1 MRKISYLFALLVSF
15 IAFNACTSDV
25 DNYFPESAPE
35 RATKTV
41 AEVKKILQ
49 EAPNGWRMEYYGDM
63 TYGGYNVLCQFK
75 GDSVQI
81 ASEKAGKN
89 HEAGLDASGNLISE
103 TSLAHYSVNQS
114 MGVVISFDTF
124 NKLFHYF
131 ADPKNEDYGEAGTG
145 FGGDFEFRVLKYSP
159 DSIQLQGLKHGDRIM
174 LYPMKADMDW
184 ASYLK
189 EVENVKNYMAS
200 SSYTL
205 LADNDTLAEVT
216 QYGDYHSLIFQYLDS
231 TGEMKAYA
239 YPYIITPEGYKFY
252 REIEIGGKK
261 FTNFSK
267 DFNDATDERF
277 YPQGDPSIC
286 LETVVP
292 PVVDAFQKGQWFF
305 SASKVSPESEGAW
318 NDFMEAI
325 KTAANGKEAIL
336 YQAMIG
342 TYNNKFGFHA
352 WLSSDY
358 LYVELT
364 IRDPNEEGNE
374 IALQY
379 NRNSPTNKA
388 AQVFMK
394 SYKLTPVLKT
404 FSALNN
410 KLRLTLETDNPRK
423 PTYMKLIQVKKPE
436 NVLELSA
443 TQVMYPFG
451 GSQE

>member
-89 HEAGLDASGNLISE
+89 HEAGLDASGNLITE

-189 EVENVKNYMAS
+189 EVENVKNFMAS

-216 QYGDYHSLIFQYLDS
+216 QYGDYHSLIFQYPDS

-261 FTNFSK
+261 FINFSK

-292 PVVDAFQKGQWFF
+292 PVADAFQKGQWFF

-342 TYNNKFGFHA
+342 TYSNKFGFHA

-443 TQVMYPFG
+443 TQIMYPFG
-451 GSQE
+451 GSKE

>member
-41 AEVKKILQ
+41 AEVMKILQ

-63 TYGGYNVLCQFK
+63 IYGGYNVLCQFK

-89 HEAGLDASGNLISE
+89 HEAGLDASGNLITE

-216 QYGDYHSLIFQYLDS
+216 QYGDYHSLIFQYPDS

-239 YPYIITPEGYKFY
+239 YPYIITSEGYKFY

-305 SASKVSPESEGAW
+305 SASKISPESEGAW

-379 NRNSPTNKA
+379 NRNAPTNKA

-451 GSQE
+451 GSKE

>member
-49 EAPNGWRMEYYGDM
+49 EAPNGWRMEYYGSLI
-63 TYGGYNVLCQFK
+63 YGGYNVLCQFK

-89 HEAGLDASGNLISE
+89 HEAGLDASGNLITE
-103 TSLAHYSVNQS
+103 TSLAHYTVNQS

-205 LADNDTLAEVT
+205 LAGNDTLAEVT
-216 QYGDYHSLIFQYLDS
+216 QYGDYHSLIFQYPDS
-231 TGEMKAYA
+231 TGEMKGYA
-239 YPYIITPEGYKFY
+239 FPYIITPEGYKFY
-252 REIEIGGKK
+252 SEIEIGGKK

-305 SASKVSPESEGAW
+305 SASKISPESEGAW

-423 PTYMKLIQVKKPE
+423 PTYMKLIQVQKPE

-443 TQVMYPFG
+443 TQIMYPFG

>member
-89 HEAGLDASGNLISE
+89 HEAGLDASGNLITE

-189 EVENVKNYMAS
+189 EVENVKNFMAS

-216 QYGDYHSLIFQYLDS
+216 QYGDYHSLIFQYPDS

-252 REIEIGGKK
+252 SEIEIGGKK

-443 TQVMYPFG
+443 TQIMYPFG
-451 GSQE
+451 GSKE

>member
-89 HEAGLDASGNLISE
+89 HEAGLDASGNLITE

-159 DSIQLQGLKHGDRIM
+159 DSIQLQGLKHGARIM

-205 LADNDTLAEVT
+205 LAGNDTLAEVT
-216 QYGDYHSLIFQYLDS
+216 QYGDYHSLIFQYPDS
-231 TGEMKAYA
+231 TGKMKAYA

-342 TYNNKFGFHA
+342 TYSNKFGFHA

-364 IRDPNEEGNE
+364 VRDPNEAGDE

-410 KLRLTLETDNPRK
+410 KHRLTLETDNPRK
-423 PTYMKLIQVKKPE
+423 PTYMKLIQVQKPE

-443 TQVMYPFG
+443 TQIMYPFG

>member
-89 HEAGLDASGNLISE
+89 HEAGLDASGNLITE

-189 EVENVKNYMAS
+189 EVENVKNFMAS

-216 QYGDYHSLIFQYLDS
+216 QYGDYHSLIFQYPDS

-423 PTYMKLIQVKKPE
+423 PTYMKLIQVNKPE

-443 TQVMYPFG
+443 TQIMYPFG
-451 GSQE
+451 GSKE

>member
-89 HEAGLDASGNLISE
+89 HEAGLDASGNLITE

-124 NKLFHYF
+124 NKSFHYF

-216 QYGDYHSLIFQYLDS
+216 QYGDYHSLIFQYPDS
-231 TGEMKAYA
+231 TGEMKRYA

-410 KLRLTLETDNPRK
+410 KLRLTLVTDNPRK
-423 PTYMKLIQVKKPE
+423 PTYMKRIQVKKPE

-443 TQVMYPFG
+443 TQIMYPFG

>member
-89 HEAGLDASGNLISE
+89 HEAGLDASGNLITE

-189 EVENVKNYMAS
+189 EVENVKNFMAS

-216 QYGDYHSLIFQYLDS
+216 QYGDYHSLIFQYTDS
-231 TGEMKAYA
+231 TGEMKTYA

-252 REIEIGGKK
+252 LEIEIGGKK

-423 PTYMKLIQVKKPE
+423 PTYMKLIQVKPE

-443 TQVMYPFG
+443 TQIMYPFG
-451 GSQE
+451 GSKE

>member
-49 EAPNGWRMEYYGDM
+49 EAPNGWRMEYYGGM

-89 HEAGLDASGNLISE
+89 HEAGLDASGNLITE

-131 ADPKNEDYGEAGTG
+131 ADPNNEDYGEAGTG

-174 LYPMKADMDW
+174 LYPMKSDMDW

-216 QYGDYHSLIFQYLDS
+216 QYGDYHSLIFQYPDS
-231 TGEMKAYA
+231 TGEMKEYA

-423 PTYMKLIQVKKPE
+423 PTYMKLIQVNKPE

-443 TQVMYPFG
+443 TQIMYPFG

>member
-89 HEAGLDASGNLISE
+89 HEAGLDASGNLITE

-189 EVENVKNYMAS
+189 EVENVKNFMAS

-205 LADNDTLAEVT
+205 LAGNDTLAEVT
-216 QYGDYHSLIFQYLDS
+216 QYGDYHSLIFQYPDS

-239 YPYIITPEGYKFY
+239 FPYIITPEGYKFY

-267 DFNDATDERF
+267 DFNDASDERF

-443 TQVMYPFG
+443 TQIMYPFG

>member
-89 HEAGLDASGNLISE
+89 HEAGLDASGNLITE

-216 QYGDYHSLIFQYLDS
+216 QYGDYHSLIFQYSDS

-443 TQVMYPFG
+443 TQIMYPFG

>member
-89 HEAGLDASGNLISE
+89 HEAGLDASGNLITE

-216 QYGDYHSLIFQYLDS
+216 QYGDYHSLIFQYPDS
-231 TGEMKAYA
+231 TGEMKEYA

-305 SASKVSPESEGAW
+305 SASKISPESEGAW

-342 TYNNKFGFHA
+342 TYSNKFGFHA

>member
-49 EAPNGWRMEYYGDM
+49 EAPNGWRMEYYGSL

-89 HEAGLDASGNLISE
+89 HEAGLDASGNLITE
-103 TSLAHYSVNQS
+103 TSLAHYTVNQS

-205 LADNDTLAEVT
+205 LAGNDTLAEVT
-216 QYGDYHSLIFQYLDS
+216 QYGDYHSLIFQYPDS
-231 TGEMKAYA
+231 TGEMKGYA
-239 YPYIITPEGYKFY
+239 FPYIITPEGYKFY
-252 REIEIGGKK
+252 SEIEIGGKK

-305 SASKVSPESEGAW
+305 SASKISPESEGAW

-394 SYKLTPVLKT
+394 NYKLTPVLKT

-410 KLRLTLETDNPRK
+410 KLRLKLESDNPRK
-423 PTYMKLIQVKKPE
+423 PTYMKLIQVQKPE

-443 TQVMYPFG
+443 TQIMYPFG

>member
-49 EAPNGWRMEYYGDM
+49 EAPNGWRMEYYGSL

-89 HEAGLDASGNLISE
+89 HEAGLDASGNLITE
-103 TSLAHYSVNQS
+103 TSLAHYTVNQS

-205 LADNDTLAEVT
+205 LAGNDTLAEVT
-216 QYGDYHSLIFQYLDS
+216 QYGDYHSLIFQYPDS
-231 TGEMKAYA
+231 TGGMKGYA
-239 YPYIITPEGYKFY
+239 FPYIITPEGYKFY
-252 REIEIGGKK
+252 SEIEIGGKK

-305 SASKVSPESEGAW
+305 SASKISPESEGAW

-423 PTYMKLIQVKKPE
+423 PTYMKLIQVQKPE

-443 TQVMYPFG
+443 TQIMYPFG

>member
-25 DNYFPESAPE
+25 DNYFPESASE

-63 TYGGYNVLCQFK
+63 IYGGYNVLCQFK

-89 HEAGLDASGNLISE
+89 HEAGLDASGNLITE

-114 MGVVISFDTF
+114 MGAVISFDTF

-189 EVENVKNYMAS
+189 EVENVKNFMAS

-216 QYGDYHSLIFQYLDS
+216 QYGDYHSLIFQYPDS

-252 REIEIGGKK
+252 REFEIGGKK

-443 TQVMYPFG
+443 TQIMYPFG
-451 GSQE
+451 GSKE

>member
-216 QYGDYHSLIFQYLDS
+216 QYGDYHSLIFQYPDS

>member
-49 EAPNGWRMEYYGDM
+49 EAPNGWRMEYYGSL

-89 HEAGLDASGNLISE
+89 HEAGLDASGNLITE
-103 TSLAHYSVNQS
+103 TSLAHYTVNQS

-205 LADNDTLAEVT
+205 LAGNDTLAEVT
-216 QYGDYHSLIFQYLDS
+216 QYGDYHSLIFQYPDS
-231 TGEMKAYA
+231 TGEMKGYA
-239 YPYIITPEGYKFY
+239 FPYIITPEGYKFY
-252 REIEIGGKK
+252 SELEIGGKK

-305 SASKVSPESEGAW
+305 SASKISSESEGAW

-423 PTYMKLIQVKKPE
+423 PTYMKLIQVMKPE

-443 TQVMYPFG
+443 TQIMYPFG

>member
-63 TYGGYNVLCQFK
+63 IYGGYNVLCQFK

-89 HEAGLDASGNLISE
+89 HEAGLDASGNLITE

-216 QYGDYHSLIFQYLDS
+216 QYGDYHSLIFQYPDS

-305 SASKVSPESEGAW
+305 SASKISPESEGAW
-318 NDFMEAI
+318 NDFMQAI
-325 KTAANGKEAIL
+325 KTADNGKEAIL

-443 TQVMYPFG
+443 TKIMYPFG
-451 GSQE
+451 GSKE

>member
-89 HEAGLDASGNLISE
+89 HEAGLDASGNLITE

-216 QYGDYHSLIFQYLDS
+216 QYGDYHSLIFQYPDS

-305 SASKVSPESEGAW
+305 SASKISPESEGAW

-342 TYNNKFGFHA
+342 SYNNKFGFHA

>member
-49 EAPNGWRMEYYGDM
+49 EAPNGWRMEYYGDL

-89 HEAGLDASGNLISE
+89 HEAGLDASGNLITE

-184 ASYLK
+184 ASFLK
-189 EVENVKNYMAS
+189 EVENVKNFMAS

-216 QYGDYHSLIFQYLDS
+216 QYGDYHSLIFQYPDS

-252 REIEIGGKK
+252 REFEIGGKK

-277 YPQGDPSIC
+277 YPQGDPSIR

-443 TQVMYPFG
+443 TQIMYPFG
-451 GSQE
+451 GSKE

>member
-49 EAPNGWRMEYYGDM
+49 EAPNGWRMEYYGDI

-89 HEAGLDASGNLISE
+89 HEAGLDASGNLITE

-216 QYGDYHSLIFQYLDS
+216 QYGDYHSLIFQYPDS

-443 TQVMYPFG
+443 TQIMYPFG

>member
-63 TYGGYNVLCQFK
+63 NYGGYNVLCQFK

-89 HEAGLDASGNLISE
+89 HEAGLDASGNLITE

-189 EVENVKNYMAS
+189 EVENVKNFMAS

-205 LADNDTLAEVT
+205 LAGNDTLAEVT
-216 QYGDYHSLIFQYLDS
+216 QYGDYHSLIFQYSDS

-261 FTNFSK
+261 FTNLSK

-305 SASKVSPESEGAW
+305 SASKISPESEGAW

-423 PTYMKLIQVKKPE
+423 PTYMKLIQVQKPE

-443 TQVMYPFG
+443 TQIMYPFG

>member
-89 HEAGLDASGNLISE
+89 HEAGLDASGNLITE

-216 QYGDYHSLIFQYLDS
+216 QYGDYHSLIFQYPDS

-305 SASKVSPESEGAW
+305 SASKVSHESEGAW

-443 TQVMYPFG
+443 TQIMYPFG

>member
-89 HEAGLDASGNLISE
+89 HEAGLDASGNLITE

-189 EVENVKNYMAS
+189 EVENVKNFMAS

-216 QYGDYHSLIFQYLDS
+216 QYGDYHSLIFQYSDS

-443 TQVMYPFG
+443 TQIMYPFG
-451 GSQE
+451 GSKE

>member
-49 EAPNGWRMEYYGDM
+49 EAPNGWRMEYYGDL

-89 HEAGLDASGNLISE
+89 HEAGLDASGNLITE

-189 EVENVKNYMAS
+189 EVENVKNFMSS

-216 QYGDYHSLIFQYLDS
+216 QYGDYHSLIFQYPDS

-443 TQVMYPFG
+443 TQIMYPFG
-451 GSQE
+451 GSKE

>member
-89 HEAGLDASGNLISE
+89 HEAGLDASGNLITE

-305 SASKVSPESEGAW
+305 SASKISPESEGAW
-318 NDFMEAI
+318 NDFMQAI

-443 TQVMYPFG
+443 TQIMYPFG
-451 GSQE
+451 GSKE

>member
-89 HEAGLDASGNLISE
+89 HEAGLDASGNLITE

-159 DSIQLQGLKHGDRIM
+159 DSIQLQGQKHGARIM

-205 LADNDTLAEVT
+205 LAGNDTLAEVT
-216 QYGDYHSLIFQYLDS
+216 QYGDYHSLIFQYPDS

-364 IRDPNEEGNE
+364 VRDPNEAGDE

-410 KLRLTLETDNPRK
+410 KYRLTLETDNPRK
-423 PTYMKLIQVKKPE
+423 PTYMKLIQVQKPE

-443 TQVMYPFG
+443 TQIMYPFG

>member
-89 HEAGLDASGNLISE
+89 HEAGLDASGNLITE

-131 ADPKNEDYGEAGTG
+131 ANPKNEDYGEAGTG

-189 EVENVKNYMAS
+189 EVENVKNFMAS

-216 QYGDYHSLIFQYLDS
+216 QYGDYHSLIFQYPDS

-342 TYNNKFGFHA
+342 TYSNKFGFHA

-451 GSQE
+451 GSKE

>member
-89 HEAGLDASGNLISE
+89 HEAGLDASGNLITE

-189 EVENVKNYMAS
+189 EVENVKNFMAS

-216 QYGDYHSLIFQYLDS
+216 QYGDYHSLIFQYPDS
-231 TGEMKAYA
+231 TGGMKAYA

-358 LYVELT
+358 LYVQLT

-423 PTYMKLIQVKKPE
+423 PTYMKLIQVMKPE

-443 TQVMYPFG
+443 TQIMYPFG
-451 GSQE
+451 GSKE

>member
-89 HEAGLDASGNLISE
+89 HEAGLDASGNLITE

-124 NKLFHYF
+124 NKSFHYF

-189 EVENVKNYMAS
+189 EVENVKNFMAS

-216 QYGDYHSLIFQYLDS
+216 QYGDYHSLIFQYSDS

-394 SYKLTPVLKT
+394 RYKLTPVLKT

-423 PTYMKLIQVKKPE
+423 PTYMKLIQVQKPE

>member
-49 EAPNGWRMEYYGDM
+49 EAPNGWRMEYYGSL

-89 HEAGLDASGNLISE
+89 HEAGLDASGNLITE
-103 TSLAHYSVNQS
+103 TSLAHYTVNQS

-205 LADNDTLAEVT
+205 LVGNDTLAEVT
-216 QYGDYHSLIFQYLDS
+216 QYGDYHSLIFQYPDS
-231 TGEMKAYA
+231 TGEMKRYA

-252 REIEIGGKK
+252 SEIEIGGKK

-305 SASKVSPESEGAW
+305 SASKISPESEGAW

-423 PTYMKLIQVKKPE
+423 PTYMKLIQVQKPE

-443 TQVMYPFG
+443 TQIMYPFG

>member
-49 EAPNGWRMEYYGDM
+49 EAPNGWRMEYYGSL

-89 HEAGLDASGNLISE
+89 HEAGLDASGNLITE
-103 TSLAHYSVNQS
+103 TSLAHYTVNQS

-205 LADNDTLAEVT
+205 LAGNDTLAVVT
-216 QYGDYHSLIFQYLDS
+216 QYGDYHSLIFQYPDS
-231 TGEMKAYA
+231 TGEMKGYA
-239 YPYIITPEGYKFY
+239 FPYIITPEGYKFY
-252 REIEIGGKK
+252 SEIEIGGKK

-305 SASKVSPESEGAW
+305 SASKISPESEGAW

-423 PTYMKLIQVKKPE
+423 PTYMKLIQVQKPE

-443 TQVMYPFG
+443 TQIMYPFG

>member
-89 HEAGLDASGNLISE
+89 HEAGLDASGNLITE

-205 LADNDTLAEVT
+205 LADDDTLAEVT
-216 QYGDYHSLIFQYLDS
+216 KYGDYHSLIFQYPDS

-305 SASKVSPESEGAW
+305 SASKISPESEGAW

-358 LYVELT
+358 LYVQLT

-394 SYKLTPVLKT
+394 SYKLTPVLTT

-410 KLRLTLETDNPRK
+410 KLRLTLEADNPRK

>member
-49 EAPNGWRMEYYGDM
+49 EAPNGWRMEYYGSL

-89 HEAGLDASGNLISE
+89 HEAGLDASGNLITE
-103 TSLAHYSVNQS
+103 TSLAHYTVNQS

-205 LADNDTLAEVT
+205 LAGNDTLAEVT
-216 QYGDYHSLIFQYLDS
+216 QYGDYHSLIFQYPDS
-231 TGEMKAYA
+231 TGEMKVYA
-239 YPYIITPEGYKFY
+239 FPYIITPEGYKFY
-252 REIEIGGKK
+252 SEIEIGGKK

-305 SASKVSPESEGAW
+305 SASKISPESEGAW

-423 PTYMKLIQVKKPE
+423 PTYMKLIQVQKPE

-443 TQVMYPFG
+443 TQIMYPFG

>member
-63 TYGGYNVLCQFK
+63 IYGGYNVLCQFK

-89 HEAGLDASGNLISE
+89 HEAGLDASGNLITE

-216 QYGDYHSLIFQYLDS
+216 QYGDYHSLIFQYPDS
-231 TGEMKAYA
+231 TGEMKTYA

-305 SASKVSPESEGAW
+305 SASKISPESEGAW

-443 TQVMYPFG
+443 TQIMYPFG
-451 GSQE
+451 GSKE

>member
-49 EAPNGWRMEYYGDM
+49 EAPNGWRMEYYGSL

-89 HEAGLDASGNLISE
+89 HEAGLDASGNLITE
-103 TSLAHYSVNQS
+103 TSLAHYTVNQS

-205 LADNDTLAEVT
+205 LAGNDTLAEVT
-216 QYGDYHSLIFQYLDS
+216 QYGDYHSLIFQYPDS
-231 TGEMKAYA
+231 TGEMKSYA
-239 YPYIITPEGYKFY
+239 FPYIITPEGYKFY
-252 REIEIGGKK
+252 SEIEIGGKK

-305 SASKVSPESEGAW
+305 SASKISPESEGAW

-423 PTYMKLIQVKKPE
+423 PTYMKLIQVQKPE

-443 TQVMYPFG
+443 TQIMYPFG

>member
-89 HEAGLDASGNLISE
+89 HEAGLDASGNLITE

-216 QYGDYHSLIFQYLDS
+216 QYGDYHSLIFQYNDS
-231 TGEMKAYA
+231 TGEMKTYA

-305 SASKVSPESEGAW
+305 SASKISPESEGAW

-443 TQVMYPFG
+443 TQIMYPFG
-451 GSQE
+451 GSKE

>member
-49 EAPNGWRMEYYGDM
+49 EAPNGWRMEYYGSL

-89 HEAGLDASGNLISE
+89 HEAGLDASGNLITE
-103 TSLAHYSVNQS
+103 TSLAHYTVNQS

-189 EVENVKNYMAS
+189 EVENVKSFMAS

-205 LADNDTLAEVT
+205 LAGNDTLAEVT
-216 QYGDYHSLIFQYLDS
+216 QYGDYHSLIFQYTDS
-231 TGEMKAYA
+231 TGEMKGYA
-239 YPYIITPEGYKFY
+239 FPYIITPEGYKFY
-252 REIEIGGKK
+252 SEIEIGGKK

-305 SASKVSPESEGAW
+305 SASKISPESEGAW

-394 SYKLTPVLKT
+394 NYKLTPVLKT

-410 KLRLTLETDNPRK
+410 KLRLKLETDNPRK
-423 PTYMKLIQVKKPE
+423 PTYMKLIQVQKPE

-443 TQVMYPFG
+443 TQIMYPFG

>member
-49 EAPNGWRMEYYGDM
+49 EAPNGWRMEYYGSL

-89 HEAGLDASGNLISE
+89 HEAGLDASGNLITE
-103 TSLAHYSVNQS
+103 TSLAHYTVNQS

-205 LADNDTLAEVT
+205 LAGNDTLAEVT
-216 QYGDYHSLIFQYLDS
+216 QYGDYHSLIFQYPDS
-231 TGEMKAYA
+231 TGEMKGYA
-239 YPYIITPEGYKFY
+239 FPYIITPEGYKFY
-252 REIEIGGKK
+252 SEIEIGGKK

-292 PVVDAFQKGQWFF
+292 HVVDAFQKGQWFF
-305 SASKVSPESEGAW
+305 SASKISPESEGAW

-364 IRDPNEEGNE
+364 VRDPNEAGDE

-410 KLRLTLETDNPRK
+410 KLRLKLETDNPRK
-423 PTYMKLIQVKKPE
+423 PTYMKLIQVQKPE

-443 TQVMYPFG
+443 TQIMYPFG
-451 GSQE
+451 GSQQ

>member
-89 HEAGLDASGNLISE
+89 HEAGLDASGNLITE

-216 QYGDYHSLIFQYLDS
+216 QYGDYHSLIFQYPDS

-305 SASKVSPESEGAW
+305 SASKISPESEGAW
-318 NDFMEAI
+318 NDFMQAI

-342 TYNNKFGFHA
+342 TYSNKFGFHA

-443 TQVMYPFG
+443 TQIMYPFG
-451 GSQE
+451 GSKE